1 MKRTELDT
9 IFTNKVNEYLA
20 RGYVFNTN
28 TMGGSQGEIA
38 HVDLRKDDEILRV
51 VMDREYDWHNGD
63 KIHILVGRNTN
74 HVNLSRESRETVWN
88 SDLEIIEDLVF
99 AKIAEN
105 WYASEE
111 EGAAANALKNKRYSS
126 RHIPAE
132 KDLPVTASLIRALKN
147 RKGFTNATRNNIT
160 VRRCAAGYKVIMA
173 GRNGSNKQE
182 LIRFPGKK

>member
-1 MKRTELDT
+1 MKRTELDV

-28 TMGGSQGEIA
+28 TMSGSQGEIA
-38 HVDLRKDDEILRV
+38 HVDLRKGDEILRI
-51 VMDREYDWHNGD
+51 VMDGKYDWRNGD

-74 HVNLSRESRETVWN
+74 RVNLDRESSETIWN
-88 SDLEIIEDLVF
+88 NDLETIEEIAF

-111 EGAAANALKNKRYSS
+111 EGAAAQKVKTERCSS
-126 RHIPAE
+126 RRVVTE
-132 KDLPVTASLIRALKN
+132 KELPVTAALIRSLKN

-160 VRRCAAGYKVIMA
+160 VHRCTTGYKVTMI
-173 GRNGSNKQE
+173 GRNGGNKQE
-182 LIRFPGKK
+182 LIRFPSKK

>member
-1 MKRTELDT
+1 MKRTELDV

-28 TMGGSQGEIA
+28 TMSGSQGEIA
-38 HVDLRKDDEILRV
+38 HVDLRKNDEILRI
-51 VMDREYDWHNGD
+51 VMDRTYDWRNGD
-63 KIHILVGRNTN
+63 KVHITVGRNTDS
-74 HVNLSRESRETVWN
+74 VNLSRESSETVWN
-88 SDLEIIEDLVF
+88 NHLEIVEDLVF

-111 EGAAANALKNKRYSS
+111 EGAAANDLRENRYSS
-126 RHIPAE
+126 RHISAE
-132 KDLPVTASLIRALKN
+132 KDLPVTAALIRSLKN

-160 VRRCAAGYKVIMA
+160 VRRCAAGYKVTMA
-173 GRNGSNKQE
+173 GRNGSSKQE